1 MKDLNY
7 IDILIVEDNANDA
20 ELAILALKE
29 ENLANNLI
37 WLKDG
42 VQALDFIFAEGEFA
56 NRDDKKHPK
65 LILLDLK
72 MPKIGGIEVLKKIRG
87 DENTKNI
94 PVVVMTSSK
103 EEKDIIATYNLGVNS
118 YIVKPV
124 DFEKFNKSVREIGFY
139 WLVVNQ
145 PPINVNDN
153 LKIDLSNPVT

>member
-1 MKDLNY
+1 MPTENHYYL
-7 IDILIVEDNANDA
+7 DILIVEDNPNDA
-20 ELAILALKE
+20 ELAILALKG

-42 VQALDFIFAEGEFA
+42 VQALNFIFAEGEYTG
-56 NRDDKKHPK
+56 RDIEKRPK

-72 MPKIGGIEVLKKIRG
+72 MPKIGGIEVLKRIRG
-87 DENTKNI
+87 DERTKNI

-103 EEKDIIATYNLGVNS
+103 EEKDIIATYDLGVNS

-124 DFEKFNKSVREIGFY
+124 DFEQFNRSIRDIGFY

-145 PPINVNDN
+145 PPVIKSE
-153 LKIDLSNPVT
+153 LKVK

>member
-7 IDILIVEDNANDA
+7 IDILIVEDNPNDA

-42 VQALDFIFAEGEFA
+42 VQALDFIFAEGEYA
-56 NRDDKKHPK
+56 NRDSENYPK

-72 MPKIGGIEVLKKIRG
+72 MPKIGGIEVLKRIRG

-118 YIVKPV
+118 YIVKPL
-124 DFEKFNKSVREIGFY
+124 DFDKFNKSVREIGFY

-153 LKIDLSNPVT
+153 LKVDR